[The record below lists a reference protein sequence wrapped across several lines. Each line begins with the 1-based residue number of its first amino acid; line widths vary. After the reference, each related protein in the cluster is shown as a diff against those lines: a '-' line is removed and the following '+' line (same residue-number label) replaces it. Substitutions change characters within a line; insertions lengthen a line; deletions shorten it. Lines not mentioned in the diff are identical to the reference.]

1 MCAANSKMPHTS
13 TCRPKEVAVSN
24 PNHYMQTE
32 ERGTSGN
39 DNEIEMESNPAY
51 AACGVKC
58 TSDQGEVI
66 HCMDAYVCMHAC
78 TKVNVCRHCT
88 QLCSCTAGSIY
99 IRNYI
104 NVS

>member
-13 TCRPKEVAVSN
+13 MCRPNEVAVSN

-51 AACGVKC
+51 ATCGVKC

-66 HCMDAYVCMHAC
+66 HCNGVHVHMDMECIRIWRHIYVEP
-78 TKVNVCRHCT
+78 K
-88 QLCSCTAGSIY
+88 
-99 IRNYI
+99 
-104 NVS
+104 